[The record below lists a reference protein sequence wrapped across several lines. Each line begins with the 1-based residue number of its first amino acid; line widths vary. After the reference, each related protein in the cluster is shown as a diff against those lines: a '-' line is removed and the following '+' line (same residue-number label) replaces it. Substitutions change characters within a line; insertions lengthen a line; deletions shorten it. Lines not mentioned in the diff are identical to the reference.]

1 VISVVDDDE
10 SIRDA
15 TRTLLRSVGYSVGTF
30 VSAEQ
35 FLESDAL
42 PKTECLIVDV
52 RMPGMS
58 GLELQSR
65 LKSSDLG
72 VPIIFVSA
80 HDDKAYRRQA
90 FEAGAIDFFRKPFEA
105 SALVTA
111 VQTALSG
118 HAKGRQG
125 LTASGPSGQ
134 GETQ

>member
-30 VSAEQ
+30 ASAEQ
-35 FLESDAL
+35 FLDSDAL

-52 RMPGMS
+52 RMPGIS

-65 LKSSDLG
+65 LKSSEAG

-80 HDDKAYRRQA
+80 HDDKEYRRQA
-90 FEAGAIDFFRKPFEA
+90 FEAGAIEFFRKPFEA

-111 VQTALSG
+111 IQTALSG
-118 HAKGRQG
+118 HAKRQIGR
-125 LTASGPSGQ
+125 TD
-134 GETQ
+134 